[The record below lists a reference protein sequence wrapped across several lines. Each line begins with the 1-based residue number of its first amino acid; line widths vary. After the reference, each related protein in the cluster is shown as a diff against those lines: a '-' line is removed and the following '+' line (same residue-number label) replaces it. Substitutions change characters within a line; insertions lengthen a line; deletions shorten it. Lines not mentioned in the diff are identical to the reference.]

1 MHAGRLKEAQP
12 LANAA
17 FAHHPFHATKV
28 HHRLYL
34 AQYLGHRGE
43 ELRLWG
49 YAQRHW
55 PRLRFARQRFV
66 GLLANGRWREAEKLV
81 PLVVRLDPAAEDKLA
96 TVFAALHNPTMA
108 NRRAVLR
115 VCNDSLPAAIPIVCI
130 LGMSMLGDGS
140 DSVKLAMRHFP
151 IPFSPNPAVRQS
163 ALMNGRDLA
172 GLFLLWGDGAR
183 IMRNEPSFT
192 AFAQRN
198 GLLDYW
204 KSSGPPDF
212 CRSERAPVC
221 RSI

>member
-1 MHAGRLKEAQP
+1 M
-12 LANAA
+12 
-17 FAHHPFHATKV
+17 
-28 HHRLYL
+28 
-34 AQYLGHRGE
+34 
-43 ELRLWG
+43 
-49 YAQRHW
+49 
-55 PRLRFARQRFV
+55 
-66 GLLANGRWREAEKLV
+66 
-81 PLVVRLDPAAEDKLA
+81 RLDPAAEDKLA

-183 IMRNEPSFT
+183 TMRTEPSFA

-204 KSSGPPDF
+204 KSNGSPDF
-212 CRSERAPVC
+212 CRRERAPVC